1 MNIYVHYCLYG
12 FSNCYIVGADDSANP
27 GAPRSAL
34 IVDPGCID
42 EKLVDFIEKNDYTV
56 RAILITHDHDN
67 HVHGLKTF
75 KKIYNAEV
83 FAVDPTVCEQRATLV
98 HDGDILDLAPFSV
111 EVFSVPG
118 HSADSAVF
126 KIERVL
132 FTGDVMSAGL
142 VGTTA
147 SSYGRAVQS
156 AAIRSK
162 LLSLPGDFVVLAGHG
177 PPSTLEAERRFNAG
191 LEASERAGAQRAAFV
206 RDIW

>member
-1 MNIYVHYCLYG
+1 VKIYFHYCIYG
-12 FSNCYIVGADDSANP
+12 FSNCYIIGSEDSDES
-27 GAPRSAL
+27 GAPRNAL
-34 IVDPGCID
+34 IVDPGCMD
-42 EKLVDFIEKNDYTV
+42 EKLVDFIERNDYTV
-56 RAILITHDHDN
+56 RGILITHDHTN

-83 FAVDPTVCEQRATLV
+83 FAVDPTVCEQRATIV

-118 HSADSAVF
+118 HSADSAVYRL
-126 KIERVL
+126 ERLL
-132 FTGDVMSAGL
+132 FTGDVMTAGL

-191 LEASERAGAQRAAFV
+191 LEAAERAGAQRAAFV

>member
-1 MNIYVHYCLYG
+1 MNIYFHYCLYG
-12 FSNCYIVGADDSANP
+12 FSNCYIVGTDDSEDP
-27 GAPRSAL
+27 TAPRSAL
-34 IVDPGCID
+34 IVDPGCMD
-42 EKLVDFIEKNDYTV
+42 EKLVEFIEKNDYTV

-83 FAVDPTVCEQRATLV
+83 FAVDPTVCEQRATIV

-126 KIERVL
+126 RIERVL

-162 LLSLPGDFVVLAGHG
+162 ILSLPGDFVVLAGHG
-177 PPSTLEAERRFNAG
+177 PPTTLEAERRFNAG
-191 LEASERAGAQRAAFV
+191 LEAAERAGAQRAAFV

>member
-1 MNIYVHYCLYG
+1 MNIYFHYCLYG
-12 FSNCYIVGADDSANP
+12 FSNCYIVGTDDSEDPTAS
-27 GAPRSAL
+27 RSAL
-34 IVDPGCID
+34 IVDPGCMD
-42 EKLVDFIEKNDYTV
+42 EKLVEFIEKNDYTV

-83 FAVDPTVCEQRATLV
+83 FAVDPTVCEQRATIV

-126 KIERVL
+126 RIERVL

-162 LLSLPGDFVVLAGHG
+162 ILSLPGDFVVLAGHG

-191 LEASERAGAQRAAFV
+191 LEAAERAGAQRAAFV